1 MPQTQKTR
9 VNQNEPPRHPESQLK
24 MNLLPENPQQ
34 WHPPETCEPVMVN
47 HVPLDAR
54 GARWSHRVLPP
65 LDLRESKLCRADLR
79 GADLSDCQLD
89 GCDLKLA
96 RYDIDTRFPE
106 GFNHFK
112 SGAVGPK
119 AYLNGAFFN
128 GADLRG
134 MDLSGSSFMG
144 AYLSGCDLSGSV
156 LDGANFVGAD
166 LRFARLQGCSCRGA
180 RFTGSQLN
188 QADLR
193 TANFINTSIDT
204 AESIQGADFSCASG
218 ISSEQLTN
226 LLSRPHT
233 ELDCWNPFTRTTTRA
248 SLDSLRC

>member
-1 MPQTQKTR
+1 
-9 VNQNEPPRHPESQLK
+9 

-34 WHPPETCEPVMVN
+34 WHPPETC
-47 HVPLDAR
+47 VPDMINQMALDAR
-54 GARWSHRVLPP
+54 GACWSHRALPP
-65 LDLRESKLCRADLR
+65 LDLTESKLCRADLR
-79 GADLSDCQLD
+79 GADLSRCRLD

-96 RYDIDTRFPE
+96 RYDTDSKFPE
-106 GFNHFK
+106 GFNQFK

-166 LRFARLQGCSCRGA
+166 LRFARLQGCSCKGA

-193 TANFINTSIDT
+193 AADFSNTSIET
-204 AESIQGADFSCASG
+204 AESIQGADFGWASG
-218 ISSEQLTN
+218 INSEQLIN

-248 SLDSLRC
+248 SLESLRC

>member
-1 MPQTQKTR
+1 M
-9 VNQNEPPRHPESQLK
+9 HPESQLK
-24 MNLLPENPQQ
+24 INLLPENPQQ
-34 WHPPETCEPVMVN
+34 WHPPETCEPDVVYQ
-47 HVPLDAR
+47 VPLDAR
-54 GARWSHRVLPP
+54 GARWTYRILPP

-79 GADLSDCQLD
+79 GSDLSSCQLD

-96 RYDIDTRFPE
+96 RYDMNSKFPE
-106 GFNHFK
+106 GFNQFR

-128 GADLRG
+128 GADLRS
-134 MDLSGSSFMG
+134 MDLTESSFIG

-156 LDGANFVGAD
+156 LVGARLVGAD
-166 LRFARLQGCSCRGA
+166 LRFAKLQGCSCKGA

-193 TANFINTSIDT
+193 AADFSNTSIET
-204 AESIQGADFSCASG
+204 AESIQGADFSWASG
-218 ISSEQLTN
+218 INSEQLTN

-248 SLDSLRC
+248 SLESLRC

>member
-1 MPQTQKTR
+1 
-9 VNQNEPPRHPESQLK
+9 

-34 WHPPETCEPVMVN
+34 WHPPETC
-47 HVPLDAR
+47 VPDMINEMALDAR
-54 GARWSHRVLPP
+54 GACWSHRALPP

-96 RYDIDTRFPE
+96 RYDMDSKFPE
-106 GFNHFK
+106 GFNHLK

-193 TANFINTSIDT
+193 TTNFINTSIDT
-204 AESIQGADFSCASG
+204 AESIQGADFSCATG
-218 ISSEQLTN
+218 ISSEQLIN

-248 SLDSLRC
+248 SLESLRC

>member
-1 MPQTQKTR
+1 
-9 VNQNEPPRHPESQLK
+9 

-34 WHPPETCEPVMVN
+34 WYPPERCEPELAN
-47 HVPLDAR
+47 HAPLDAR
-54 GARWSHRVLPP
+54 GACWSNRVLPA

-79 GADLSDCQLD
+79 GSDLSSCQLD
-89 GCDLKLA
+89 GCDLNLA
-96 RYDIDTRFPE
+96 RYNKDSKFPE
-106 GFNHFK
+106 GFNQFK

-119 AYLNGAFFN
+119 AYLNGSFFN
-128 GADLRG
+128 CADFRG
-134 MDLSGSSFMG
+134 MDLSGTSFMG

-166 LRFARLQGCSCRGA
+166 LRFARLQGCSCKGV

-193 TANFINTSIDT
+193 TADFTNTSIDT
-204 AESIQGADFSCASG
+204 AESIHGADFSCASG
-218 ISSEQLTN
+218 ISPEQLTN

-248 SLDSLRC
+248 SLDSLRH